1 MEPCSYAKFFC
12 LFRNF
17 QDSHISAAVVSTNS
31 AALLNKH
38 HSHELHVRKNSQKT
52 SFVVLLVLATT
63 LVVSLSSTPVSSF
76 ASTESNNTLMQP
88 DDTQD
93 MGTPTNATTTT
104 TTTNATAKPNIV
116 LVHGGW
122 ADGGSWSK
130 VIPTLTNAGHRVIA
144 IQLPLHNTAEDIATV
159 KRAVE
164 LVGGPTILVGHSYGG
179 YVISNAGANNPNV
192 TGLVY
197 IAAFAPDEGES
208 LSNFVTPDKL
218 PPGILIVDSAG
229 LTYLNPDMFHEA
241 FAQDVNDTEAEIM
254 AVSQKPFNQSIFVS
268 PSGPPAW
275 KQLHTWYQ
283 VSESDHMIR
292 PDTQRMFAQRM
303 NATTISIDTS
313 HSSYVAHP
321 GEVAQLILDAASQA
335 TSR

>member
-1 MEPCSYAKFFC
+1 M
-12 LFRNF
+12 
-17 QDSHISAAVVSTNS
+17 STRHN
-31 AALLNKH
+31 
-38 HSHELHVRKNSQKT
+38 QKA
-52 SFVVLLVLATT
+52 SFVVLLFLTTT
-63 LVVSLSSTPVSSF
+63 LTASFTLTPNSSF
-76 ASTESNNTLMQP
+76 ASTETENTLMQP
-88 DDTQD
+88 EGTQD
-93 MGTPTNATTTT
+93 ME
-104 TTTNATAKPNIV
+104 TTTNGTTSTGNASANPNIV

-122 ADGGSWSK
+122 ADGGSWGK

-144 IQLPLHNTAEDIATV
+144 VQLPLHNTAEDIATV

-179 YVISNAGANNPNV
+179 YVISNAGANNLNV

-197 IAAFAPDEGES
+197 IAAFAPDEGEA
-208 LSNFVTPDKL
+208 LGTFVTPDML

-241 FAQDVNDTEAEIM
+241 FAADVNATEALIM
-254 AVSQKPFNQSIFVS
+254 AVSQKPFNQSIFGE

-275 KQLHTWYQ
+275 KQLPTWYQ
-283 VSESDHMIR
+283 VSESDLMIP

-303 NATTISIDTS
+303 NATTISVDTS

-321 GEVAQLILDAASQA
+321 DEIAQLILGAAGGA
-335 TSR
+335 TMTGATGTTPAPTS

>member
-1 MEPCSYAKFFC
+1 MS
-12 LFRNF
+12 RTR
-17 QDSHISAAVVSTNS
+17 HT
-31 AALLNKH
+31 
-38 HSHELHVRKNSQKT
+38 QKT
-52 SFVVLLVLATT
+52 SFVALLVLTTT
-63 LVVSLSSTPVSSF
+63 LIVSFTSSPNSSY

-88 DDTQD
+88 AGTQD
-93 MGTPTNATTTT
+93 MGTTTTT
-104 TTTNATAKPNIV
+104 TASSNATTSTNATAKPNIV

-144 IQLPLHNTAEDIATV
+144 VQLPLHNTDEDIATV

-179 YVISNAGANNPNV
+179 YVISNAGSNNPNV

-208 LSNFVTPDKL
+208 LGTFVTPDML
-218 PPGILIVDSAG
+218 PPGILIADSAG
-229 LTYLNPDMFHEA
+229 LTYINPDMFHDA
-241 FAQDVNDTEAEIM
+241 FAQDVNMTEADIM
-254 AVSQKPFNQSIFVS
+254 AIAQKPFNQSIFTE

-275 KQLHTWYQ
+275 KQLKTWYQ
-283 VSESDHMIR
+283 VSDSDHMIP

-313 HSSYVAHP
+313 HASYVAHP
-321 GEVAQLILDAASQA
+321 DEIAQLILDAVGGATMTGASGTTPA
-335 TSR
+335 PTS

>member
-1 MEPCSYAKFFC
+1 
-12 LFRNF
+12 
-17 QDSHISAAVVSTNS
+17 VSRTR
-31 AALLNKH
+31 H
-38 HSHELHVRKNSQKT
+38 TQKT
-52 SFVVLLVLATT
+52 SFVALLVLTTT
-63 LVVSLSSTPVSSF
+63 LIVSFTSSPNSSY
-76 ASTESNNTLMQP
+76 ASIESENNTLMQP
-88 DDTQD
+88 DGTQD
-93 MGTPTNATTTT
+93 MGTANNTTATPTT

-144 IQLPLHNTAEDIATV
+144 VQLPLHNTDEDIATV

-179 YVISNAGANNPNV
+179 YVISNAGYNNPNV

-197 IAAFAPDEGES
+197 IAAFAPDEGEF
-208 LSNFVTPDKL
+208 LGTFVTPDML

-229 LTYLNPDMFHEA
+229 LTYLNPDLFHES
-241 FAQDVNDTEAEIM
+241 FAADVNATEALVM
-254 AVSQKPFNQSIFVS
+254 AVSQKPFNQSNFVS

-275 KQLHTWYQ
+275 KQLPTWYQ
-283 VSESDHMIR
+283 VSESDLMIP
-292 PDTQRMFAQRM
+292 PDVQRQFAQRM

-321 GEVAQLILDAASQA
+321 DEIAQLILDAAAAAEPQGNNPG
-335 TSR
+335 

>member
-1 MEPCSYAKFFC
+1 MSKT
-12 LFRNF
+12 RHT
-17 QDSHISAAVVSTNS
+17 Q
-31 AALLNKH
+31 
-38 HSHELHVRKNSQKT
+38 RT
-52 SFVVLLVLATT
+52 SFVVLLVLTTT
-63 LVVSLSSTPVSSF
+63 LIASFTLAPSTTSF

-88 DDTQD
+88 EETQD
-93 MGTPTNATTTT
+93 MGTTNTSTATA
-104 TTTNATAKPNIV
+104 TNATAKPNIV

-130 VIPTLTNAGHRVIA
+130 VIPILTNAGHRVIA
-144 IQLPLHNTAEDIATV
+144 VQLPLHNTADDIATV

-197 IAAFAPDEGES
+197 IAAFAPDEGEA
-208 LSNFVTPDKL
+208 LGTFVTPDML

-229 LTYLNPDMFHEA
+229 LTYLNPDMFQA
-241 FAQDVNDTEAEIM
+241 SFAADVNDTDAEIM

-268 PSGPPAW
+268 PSGTPAW
-275 KQLHTWYQ
+275 KQLPTWYQ
-283 VSESDHMIR
+283 VSESDLMIP

-321 GEVAQLILDAASQA
+321 DEIAQLILDAAAAAPQPQGQGNNPG
-335 TSR
+335 

>member
-1 MEPCSYAKFFC
+1 M
-12 LFRNF
+12 
-17 QDSHISAAVVSTNS
+17 STR
-31 AALLNKH
+31 H
-38 HSHELHVRKNSQKT
+38 HLKI
-52 SFVVLLVLATT
+52 SFVVFVFLAIT
-63 LVVSLSSTPVSSF
+63 LIGGFTLTSYVGF
-76 ASTESNNTLMQP
+76 ASAQDNNTLIEP
-88 DDTQD
+88 EASQD
-93 MGTPTNATTTT
+93 MASSSTTTNATTTNT
-104 TTTNATAKPNIV
+104 TKPNIV

-144 IQLPLHNTAEDIATV
+144 VQLPLHNAAEDIATV

-197 IAAFAPDEGES
+197 IAAFAPDEGEA
-208 LSNFVTPDKL
+208 LGTFVTPDKL

-241 FAQDVNDTEAEIM
+241 FAADVNATEALIM
-254 AVSQKPFNQSIFVS
+254 AVSQKPFNQSIFGE

-275 KQLHTWYQ
+275 KELPTWYQ
-283 VSESDHMIR
+283 VSDSDRMIP

-321 GEVAQLILDAASQA
+321 EEIAQLILDGAGS
-335 TSR
+335 SRSRSTITRKQSTVGQSLEFQHEALRKPDHAF